1 MELTKYKVCP
11 ECGKHNLPS
20 LLECRYCESDLTG
33 IRVVDSET
41 EQKQGAKNQQP
52 VVPVVSELVR
62 ICECGAENPP
72 QARKCSVCGE
82 DISDIIP
89 CQKQGQ
95 VVAELS
101 YELRSV
107 DGSFTAMVDKPVFII
122 GREVELRNYL
132 ADKIYVSRRHAK
144 ITIVAGKLF
153 IENLSGTNK
162 TYLNNEEISET
173 VPTAISS
180 GDEIGLG
187 GKVVDGCRQ
196 EEAAYFILQVKT

>member
-1 MELTKYKVCP
+1 MGLAKYKVCP
-11 ECGKHNLPS
+11 ECGKHNPPS

-41 EQKQGAKNQQP
+41 EQKQDAKDQQP
-52 VVPVVSELVR
+52 VAPVVSELVR
-62 ICECGAENPP
+62 ICECGAENLP

-89 CQKQGQ
+89 SQKRSQ
-95 VVAELS
+95 VVTELS
-101 YELRSV
+101 YELQSV
-107 DGSFTAMVDKPVFII
+107 DGSFTVAIDKPVFII
-122 GREVELRNYL
+122 GREVELRDYL
-132 ADKIYVSRRHAK
+132 ADKSYVSRRHAK
-144 ITIVAGKLF
+144 LTGVAGKLF

-162 TYLNNEEISET
+162 TYLNNEEISDKD
-173 VPTAISS
+173 PTPISS

-196 EEAAYFILQVKT
+196 EEAAYFILQVRA